1 MQFSGTS
8 ADAPKGWGVRW
19 LVCGMLFAAAAINYI
34 DRQVIGI
41 LKRHFADVKTV
52 KPKASRA
59 DSSELYLV
67 ATGFKGR

>member
-1 MQFSGTS
+1 MGLIE
-8 ADAPKGWGVRW
+8 AGVA
-19 LVCGMLFAAAAINYI
+19 FAI
-34 DRQVIGI
+34 DVLKPGGVFIAKAFQGGETAEVIGI

-67 ATGFKGR
+67 ATGFTGR